1 MKKVAVCGAAV
12 PSTLK
17 MVAGAAANCWIW
29 FRNEPAMN
37 DAKNT
42 VSTWREAE
50 VHGQQRR
57 SSHSACC

>member
-42 VSTWREAE
+42 VSTCAS
-50 VHGQQRR
+50 QRSTV
-57 SSHSACC
+57 SSGAAHTLPGA